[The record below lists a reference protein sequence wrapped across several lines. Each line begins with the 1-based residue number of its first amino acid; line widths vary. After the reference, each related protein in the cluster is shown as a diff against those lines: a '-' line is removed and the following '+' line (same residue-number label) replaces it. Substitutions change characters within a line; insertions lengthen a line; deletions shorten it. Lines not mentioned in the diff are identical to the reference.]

1 MLMAN
6 DEALPGRRR
15 ALEEQYFQKQ
25 EQELIAKL
33 RKRGEEAAAR
43 RRLAETIGVADEE
56 ILQDLQALGYTP
68 ETVMLLHLV
77 PLVQVAWAEGNIS
90 DSERRLIMEAARAR
104 GIEAGSAADR
114 QLAEWLATRPSD
126 AFFER
131 TLRAIQAMLQ
141 SRPAEE
147 REASRRDLLAYCSA
161 IAAASGGI
169 LGFGKVSEEERQLLT
184 RLTNELE
191 RTRASAAEQAVRPR
205 PGDV

>member
-1 MLMAN
+1 MAN

-15 ALEEQYFQKQ
+15 ALEEQYFQKR
-25 EQELIAKL
+25 EQELIEKL
-33 RKRGEEAAAR
+33 RKRAEEAAGR
-43 RRLAETIGVADEE
+43 RRLAEKTGLADEE

-77 PLVQVAWAEGNIS
+77 PLVQVAWAEGSVS
-90 DSERRLIMEAARAR
+90 DGERDLIIQAARVR
-104 GIEAGSAADR
+104 GVEPGSAADR

-126 AFFER
+126 AFFDR

-141 SRPAEE
+141 SRPPEE

-161 IAAASGGI
+161 IASASGGI
-169 LGFGKVSEEERQLLT
+169 LGFGRVSEDERQLLT

-191 RTRASAAEQAVRPR
+191 RAHASAAERAVAPR
-205 PGDV
+205 PDGA

>member
-1 MLMAN
+1 MAN

-15 ALEEQYFQKQ
+15 ALEEQYFQKR

-33 RKRGEEAAAR
+33 RKRAEEAAGR

-104 GIEAGSAADR
+104 GVEPGSAADR

-147 REASRRDLLAYCSA
+147 RDASRRDLLAYCSA
-161 IAAASGGI
+161 IASASGGI

-191 RTRASAAEQAVRPR
+191 RTHASAAEQAVAPR